1 MYIKI
6 LWGQQKNSF
15 KITMKLGV
23 CKHQSENPKFKFIKI
38 NKWVYFW
45 YFGKTFQLLIHLI
58 LVYPICLFY
67 FIKINVL
74 KKWFSAFLPNCS
86 KQHSTVWS
94 NLAFPFSALFPITI
108 FDVFV
113 GHRFTS
119 LFLPAGLFCSKILP
133 DR

>member
-1 MYIKI
+1 MRTT
-6 LWGQQKNSF
+6 KNSF

-108 FDVFV
+108 FDVFA
-113 GHRFTS
+113 GHH
-119 LFLPAGLFCSKILP
+119 PILSYP
-133 DR
+133 ILSNPILSYPILSYPILS